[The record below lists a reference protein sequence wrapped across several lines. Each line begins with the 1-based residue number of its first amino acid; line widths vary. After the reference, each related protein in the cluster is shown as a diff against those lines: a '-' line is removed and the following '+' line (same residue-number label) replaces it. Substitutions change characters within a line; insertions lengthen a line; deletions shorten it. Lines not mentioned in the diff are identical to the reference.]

1 NIGRELEKNVRTAP
15 GDKSG
20 KLMKSDAEERCHYLN
35 DEGLCNVYINAGC
48 DVMPV
53 LCKAFPR
60 LIGKYMGGYYKT
72 LGFGCER
79 VLEQLMKIKNGIQF
93 VEKIEDEAEF
103 IKDYERLQSNIEQKE
118 IDERRML
125 AYYEIIRLFGIS
137 VLMDRRYSIEER
149 VFLLG
154 IGMKQLAELENS
166 GNEEKTPA
174 FVGAFM
180 QDMENDAYREQLE
193 GMARNEELKVKSVLG
208 NVAIITRK
216 GNKRNRL
223 MRKIINDNIEAFSE
237 ESFKYDVVETEPE
250 KGTIGVEQ
258 SYNSTYNTEKYA
270 QKLSQYTDFI
280 KGKEYFLE
288 NVAVMMYFN
297 RSYPFTGG
305 KGEIWESYLQFAQ
318 NFAAFK
324 FMLVCGIEGQH
335 TVQGMIDTTVNY
347 SRNFENNTENT
358 KCIKEF
364 TQE

>member
-1 NIGRELEKNVRTAP
+1 
-15 GDKSG
+15 
-20 KLMKSDAEERCHYLN
+20 
-35 DEGLCNVYINAGC
+35 
-48 DVMPV
+48 MPM

-79 VLEQLMKIKNGIQF
+79 VLEQLMEIKNGIQF

-103 IKDYERLQSNIEQKE
+103 VKDYERLQSNIEQKE

-180 QDMENDAYREQLE
+180 QDMENNAYREQLE
-193 GMARNEELKVKSVLG
+193 GMARNEEIKVKSVLG
-208 NVAIITRK
+208 NVAIITRR

-223 MRKIINDNIEAFSE
+223 VRQIINDN
-237 ESFKYDVVETEPE
+237 
-250 KGTIGVEQ
+250 
-258 SYNSTYNTEKYA
+258 
-270 QKLSQYTDFI
+270 
-280 KGKEYFLE
+280 
-288 NVAVMMYFN
+288 
-297 RSYPFTGG
+297 
-305 KGEIWESYLQFAQ
+305 
-318 NFAAFK
+318 
-324 FMLVCGIEGQH
+324 
-335 TVQGMIDTTVNY
+335 
-347 SRNFENNTENT
+347 
-358 KCIKEF
+358 
-364 TQE
+364 